1 MSRMK
6 DEERLAKINKM
17 LLAKEGHAFIYND
30 KLITLLEELKCFLIQ
45 QLNIDNVQYKGRQ

>member
-1 MSRMK
+1 MSRMN
-6 DEERLAKINKM
+6 DEERLVKINKM
-17 LLAKEGHAFIYND
+17 LLAKKGHAFIYND